1 MALEGYLEDLG
12 VADILQLVG
21 LSKKSGT
28 LTLHSRQREGLICF
42 LDGQVIRASSTQYPE
57 GLGQLLK
64 KNGLVSEQQIA
75 EALAEQRRLD
85 THQPLGRILTER
97 LQLAAED
104 VERVVRERIET
115 IVFSFF
121 SWDEGRFSFAL
132 ETPPSFGS
140 ALVNPLDFMLEKG
153 LSPQRLMVK
162 GRKIAEQG
170 SVTEVDEAAVD
181 SELEALQQRHRAQGV
196 DLLRSMLAE
205 LEHPELGGGIILL
218 ILRYASEIMNRAII
232 FDVRNGQL
240 VGLGQ
245 FGLEE
250 LGPAADQLVRRLRFD
265 LPPASL
271 PGRVVHRQRIAHEPL
286 GDSRVERQLGELL
299 AAPPEE
305 VYLAPLLSDGEVVA
319 LLCASGARR
328 ACPPRAFDA
337 FEVFLSRAGLALE
350 QALSET
356 A

>member
-12 VADILQLVG
+12 VADILQLLG

-28 LTLHSRQREGLICF
+28 LTLQSDDQEGLICF
-42 LDGQVIRASSTQYPE
+42 VDGQVVRASSTLFPE

-64 KNGLVSEQQIA
+64 KQGLVSEQQIV
-75 EALAEQRRLD
+75 EALEYQRQLE
-85 THQPLGRILTER
+85 THQPLGRILAHRVKLDPEKI
-97 LQLAAED
+97 
-104 VERVVRERIET
+104 ERVVRERIEAV
-115 IVFSFF
+115 VFSFF
-121 SWDEGRFSFAL
+121 SWNEGRFSFAQ

-170 SVTEVDEAAVD
+170 SEAPVDETAVD
-181 SELEALQQRHRAQGV
+181 HELSALRQRQQAQGI

-218 ILRYASEIMNRAII
+218 ILRYASEIMNRAVV
-232 FDVRNGQL
+232 FDVRDGQL

-245 FGLEE
+245 FGLEKVS
-250 LGPAADQLVRRLRFD
+250 PSADQLVRKLRLALPEESLPARVVGQGRA
-265 LPPASL
+265 LRGTLGTSETEQQLSRLLGAPPA
-271 PGRVVHRQRIAHEPL
+271 
-286 GDSRVERQLGELL
+286 
-299 AAPPEE
+299 E
-305 VYLAPLLSDGEVVA
+305 VFLAPLLSDGLVVA
-319 LLCASGARR
+319 LLCGAEERR
-328 ACPPRAFDA
+328 DCPPRAFDA

-350 QALSET
+350 QALQET
-356 A
+356 F